1 MAKSAKSRLAA
12 RKQRDKWR
20 AKRWYTVRAP
30 RNPWSYRNIGETIA
44 EEDSMLEGRIY
55 EMMQNE
61 LDGDFSKMHV
71 KVKFRITHTVGS
83 DAITEFIGHEVA
95 KDHIRRQVRRARSK
109 VDDTVDIVTEDGF
122 FVRLKPLVIT
132 HRTAKSSQKQ
142 EIRSRAKEIILKAGA
157 TSTWVSIQKSIMDG
171 SLESSIKDSV
181 SAIHPVRTVM
191 LRKTQLI
198 QSGVTVDD
206 GPTLEDIRAEEKSDE
221 NTVHQEGTD
230 DETQEI
236 GESEEGGE
244 SEVETPQDDGAEEV
258 ESQSKQDDDVP
269 DYDSLKV
276 AELKELLKAAGKPVS
291 GKKADL
297 IARLME

>member
-20 AKRWYTVRAP
+20 AKRWFTVRAP
-30 RNPWSYRNIGETIA
+30 RNPWSYRNIGETLA
-44 EEDSMLEGRIY
+44 EEDSMLTGRVY

-71 KVKFRITHTVGS
+71 KVKFQITHTIGS

-109 VDDTVDIVTEDGF
+109 VDDTVDVVTEDGF
-122 FVRLKPLVIT
+122 YIRIKPIIIT

-142 EIRSRAKEIILKAGA
+142 EMRARARDAILKMGA

-171 SLESSIKDSV
+171 TLENAIKDSI
-181 SAIHPVRTVM
+181 SQIHPVRAVM
-191 LRKTQLI
+191 LRKSQLI

-206 GPTLEDIRAEEKSDE
+206 GPTLEEIRANESTQIEAHGDGDVVSEDE
-221 NTVHQEGTD
+221 IDTD
-230 DETQEI
+230 P
-236 GESEEGGE
+236 ESITPDLQTDP
-244 SEVETPQDDGAEEV
+244 ETPTNETTNKDNETPTDY
-258 ESQSKQDDDVP
+258 ESMTVVQ
-269 DYDSLKV
+269 
-276 AELKELLKAAGKPVS
+276 LKELLKSAGKPVS

-297 IARLME
+297 ISRLLE

>member
-20 AKRWYTVRAP
+20 SKRWFTVRAP
-30 RNPWSYRNIGETIA
+30 RNPWSYRNIGETLA
-44 EEDSMLEGRIY
+44 EEDSMLTGRVY

-71 KVKFRITHTVGS
+71 KVKFQITHAIGS

-109 VDDTVDIVTEDGF
+109 VDDTVDVVTEDGF
-122 FVRLKPLVIT
+122 YIRIKPIIIT

-142 EIRSRAKEIILKAGA
+142 EMRARTRDAILKMGA

-171 SLESSIKDSV
+171 SMENAIKDSI
-181 SAIHPVRTVM
+181 SSIHPVRAVM
-191 LRKTQLI
+191 LRKSQLI

-206 GPTLEDIRAEEKSDE
+206 GPTLEEIRE
-221 NTVHQEGTD
+221 NESTQD
-230 DETQEI
+230 DESY
-236 GESEEGGE
+236 GEEDAVS
-244 SEVETPQDDGAEEV
+244 
-258 ESQSKQDDDVP
+258 DDDYAIDSESITASVENDP
-269 DYDSLKV
+269 DTPPSPEANEGDKTPTDYESMTV
-276 AELKELLKAAGKPVS
+276 VQLKELLKSAGKPVS
-291 GKKADL
+291 GKKAEL
-297 IARLME
+297 ISRLLE

>member
-122 FVRLKPLVIT
+122 YVRLKPLVIT

-157 TSTWVSIQKSIMDG
+157 TSTWVGIQKSIMDG
-171 SLESSIKDSV
+171 SLESSIKDAV
-181 SAIHPVRTVM
+181 SAIHPVRTVL

-206 GPTLEDIRAEEKSDE
+206 GPTLEEIRAEEESEKSTPAQEDSEEESHE
-221 NTVHQEGTD
+221 ND
-230 DETQEI
+230 DDQEI
-236 GESEEGGE
+236 DVEASEDVEVQEAESEEKG
-244 SEVETPQDDGAEEV
+244 
-258 ESQSKQDDDVP
+258 DDDVP
-269 DYDSLKV
+269 DYASLKV

-291 GKKADL
+291 GKKAEL

>member
-122 FVRLKPLVIT
+122 YIRLKPLVIT

-157 TSTWVSIQKSIMDG
+157 TSTWVAIQKAIMDG
-171 SLESSIKDSV
+171 SLESSIKDAV
-181 SAIHPVRTVM
+181 SAIHPVRTVL

-198 QSGVTVDD
+198 QAGVTVDD
-206 GPTLEDIRAEEKSDE
+206 GPTLEDIRAEEESDKSTPAQDE
-221 NTVHQEGTD
+221 PEDEHQEND
-230 DETQEI
+230 DDQSPEVE
-236 GESEEGGE
+236 ESEE
-244 SEVETPQDDGAEEV
+244 EVAEEA
-258 ESQSKQDDDVP
+258 EPEEEGNEDVA
-269 DYDSLKV
+269 DYASMKV

>member
-1 MAKSAKSRLAA
+1 
-12 RKQRDKWR
+12 
-20 AKRWYTVRAP
+20 
-30 RNPWSYRNIGETIA
+30 
-44 EEDSMLEGRIY
+44 MLEGRIY

-122 FVRLKPLVIT
+122 YIRLKPLVIT
-132 HRTAKSSQKQ
+132 HRTAKSSQKG

-157 TSTWVSIQKSIMDG
+157 TSTWVEIQKSIMDG
-171 SLESSIKDSV
+171 SLESSIKDAV
-181 SAIHPVRTVM
+181 SAIHPVRTVL

-206 GPTLEDIRAEEKSDE
+206 GPTLEDIRAGEESEKVTPAEENSEEEHLEGDEDHEIDVEASADVEVDEVEVEEKGVSE
-221 NTVHQEGTD
+221 ATD
-230 DETQEI
+230 Y
-236 GESEEGGE
+236 S
-244 SEVETPQDDGAEEV
+244 
-258 ESQSKQDDDVP
+258 
-269 DYDSLKV
+269 SLKV
-276 AELKELLKAAGKPVS
+276 AELKELLKEAGKPVS

-297 IARLME
+297 IARLLE

>member
-12 RKQRDKWR
+12 RKQRDKWK

-71 KVKFRITHTVGS
+71 KVRFRITHTVGS

-122 FVRLKPLVIT
+122 YIRMKPLVIT
-132 HRTAKSSQKQ
+132 HRTAKSSQMQ

-157 TSTWVSIQKSIMDG
+157 TSTWVGIQKSIMDG
-171 SLESSIKDSV
+171 SLESSIKDAV
-181 SAIHPVRTVM
+181 SAIHPVRTVL

-206 GPTLEDIRAEEKSDE
+206 GPTLEDIRAEEESDIS
-221 NTVHQEGTD
+221 TPPQEEIEDESQKDED
-230 DETQEI
+230 DPEMELEVSEEAEI
-236 GESEEGGE
+236 PEVESEEKADE
-244 SEVETPQDDGAEEV
+244 DG
-258 ESQSKQDDDVP
+258 P
-269 DYDSLKV
+269 DYASLKV

>member
-20 AKRWYTVRAP
+20 SKRWFTVRAP
-30 RNPWSYRNIGETIA
+30 RNPWSYRNIGETLA
-44 EEDSMLEGRIY
+44 EEDSMLTGRVY

-71 KVKFRITHTVGS
+71 KVKFQITHTIGS

-109 VDDTVDIVTEDGF
+109 VDDTVDVVTEDGF
-122 FVRLKPLVIT
+122 YIRIKPIIIT

-142 EIRSRAKEIILKAGA
+142 EMRARTRDAILKMGA

-171 SLESSIKDSV
+171 SMENAIKDSI
-181 SAIHPVRTVM
+181 SSIHPVRAVM
-191 LRKTQLI
+191 LRKSQLI

-206 GPTLEDIRAEEKSDE
+206 GPTLEEIRENESTQDDESYGEEDAVSDDE
-221 NTVHQEGTD
+221 NAIDSESITASVENDPDTPPSVEANEGDKTPTDYESMTVVQ
-230 DETQEI
+230 
-236 GESEEGGE
+236 
-244 SEVETPQDDGAEEV
+244 
-258 ESQSKQDDDVP
+258 
-269 DYDSLKV
+269 
-276 AELKELLKAAGKPVS
+276 LKELLKSAGKPVS
-291 GKKADL
+291 GKKAEL
-297 IARLME
+297 ISRLLE

>member
-71 KVKFRITHTVGS
+71 KVRFRITHTVGS

-122 FVRLKPLVIT
+122 YIRLKPLVIT

-157 TSTWVSIQKSIMDG
+157 TSTWVAIQKAIMDG
-171 SLESSIKDSV
+171 SLESNIKDTV
-181 SAIHPVRTVM
+181 SAIHPVRTVL

-198 QSGVTVDD
+198 QAGVTVDD
-206 GPTLEDIRAEEKSDE
+206 GPTLEDIRAEEESNKSTPAQDE
-221 NTVHQEGTD
+221 PEDEPQEND
-230 DETQEI
+230 DDQSPEVE
-236 GESEEGGE
+236 ESEE
-244 SEVETPQDDGAEEV
+244 EVAEEA
-258 ESQSKQDDDVP
+258 EPEEEGDEDVA
-269 DYDSLKV
+269 DYASMKV

>member
-20 AKRWYTVRAP
+20 SKRWFTVRAP
-30 RNPWSYRNIGETIA
+30 RNPWSYRNIGETLA
-44 EEDSMLEGRIY
+44 EEDSMLTGRVY

-71 KVKFRITHTVGS
+71 KVKFQITHTIGS

-109 VDDTVDIVTEDGF
+109 VDDTVDVVTEDGF
-122 FVRLKPLVIT
+122 YIRIKPIIIT

-142 EIRSRAKEIILKAGA
+142 EMRARTRDAILKMGA

-171 SLESSIKDSV
+171 SMENAIKDSI
-181 SAIHPVRTVM
+181 SSIHPVRAVM
-191 LRKTQLI
+191 LRKSQLI

-206 GPTLEDIRAEEKSDE
+206 GPTLEEIRE
-221 NTVHQEGTD
+221 NESTQD
-230 DETQEI
+230 DESY
-236 GESEEGGE
+236 GEEDAVS
-244 SEVETPQDDGAEEV
+244 
-258 ESQSKQDDDVP
+258 DDDNAIDSESITANVENDP
-269 DYDSLKV
+269 DTPPS
-276 AELKELLKAAGKPVS
+276 AEANEGDKTPTDYESMTVVQLKELLKSAGKPVS
-291 GKKADL
+291 GKKAEL
-297 IARLME
+297 ISRLLE

>member
-71 KVKFRITHTVGS
+71 KVRFRITHTVGS

-122 FVRLKPLVIT
+122 YIRMKPLVIT

-157 TSTWVSIQKSIMDG
+157 TSTWVGIQKSIMDG
-171 SLESSIKDSV
+171 SLESSIKDAV
-181 SAIHPVRTVM
+181 SAIHPVRTVL

-206 GPTLEDIRAEEKSDE
+206 GPTLEEIRAGEESDNSTPAQE
-221 NTVHQEGTD
+221 ELEDEPQEG
-230 DETQEI
+230 DEDQEI
-236 GESEEGGE
+236 DVEAPEDGEDPEVESEEKG
-244 SEVETPQDDGAEEV
+244 DEEA
-258 ESQSKQDDDVP
+258 P
-269 DYDSLKV
+269 DYASLKV

>member
-71 KVKFRITHTVGS
+71 KVRFRITHTVGS

-122 FVRLKPLVIT
+122 YIRLKPLVIT

-157 TSTWVSIQKSIMDG
+157 TSTWVAIQKAIMDG
-171 SLESSIKDSV
+171 SLESSIKDAV
-181 SAIHPVRTVM
+181 SAIHPVRTVL

-198 QSGVTVDD
+198 QAGVTVDD
-206 GPTLEDIRAEEKSDE
+206 GPTLEDIKAEEETDKSTPAQDE
-221 NTVHQEGTD
+221 PE
-230 DETQEI
+230 DETQENDDDKSPEVE
-236 GESEEGGE
+236 ESEE
-244 SEVETPQDDGAEEV
+244 EVAEEA
-258 ESQSKQDDDVP
+258 EPGEEGDEDVA
-269 DYDSLKV
+269 DYASMKV

>member
-122 FVRLKPLVIT
+122 YIRLKPLVIT
-132 HRTAKSSQKQ
+132 HRAAKSSQKQ

-157 TSTWVSIQKSIMDG
+157 TSTWVAIQKAIMDG
-171 SLESSIKDSV
+171 SLESSIKDAV
-181 SAIHPVRTVM
+181 SAIHPVRTVL

-198 QSGVTVDD
+198 QAGVTVDD
-206 GPTLEDIRAEEKSDE
+206 GPTLEDIRAEEESDKSTPAQDE
-221 NTVHQEGTD
+221 PEDEPQEND
-230 DETQEI
+230 DDQSPEVE
-236 GESEEGGE
+236 ESEE
-244 SEVETPQDDGAEEV
+244 EVAEEA
-258 ESQSKQDDDVP
+258 EPEEEGDEDVA
-269 DYDSLKV
+269 DYASMKV

>member
-12 RKQRDKWR
+12 RKQRDKWK

-71 KVKFRITHTVGS
+71 KVRFRITHTVGS

-122 FVRLKPLVIT
+122 YIRMKPLVIT
-132 HRTAKSSQKQ
+132 HRTAKSSQMQ

-157 TSTWVSIQKSIMDG
+157 TSTWVGIC
-171 SLESSIKDSV
+171 
-181 SAIHPVRTVM
+181 
-191 LRKTQLI
+191 
-198 QSGVTVDD
+198 
-206 GPTLEDIRAEEKSDE
+206 
-221 NTVHQEGTD
+221 
-230 DETQEI
+230 
-236 GESEEGGE
+236 
-244 SEVETPQDDGAEEV
+244 
-258 ESQSKQDDDVP
+258 
-269 DYDSLKV
+269 
-276 AELKELLKAAGKPVS
+276 LLYTSPS
-291 GKKADL
+291 PRD
-297 IARLME
+297 

>member
-122 FVRLKPLVIT
+122 YIRLKPLVIT

-157 TSTWVSIQKSIMDG
+157 TSTWVAIQKAIMDG
-171 SLESSIKDSV
+171 SLESSIKDAV
-181 SAIHPVRTVM
+181 STIHPVRTVL

-198 QSGVTVDD
+198 QAGVTVDD
-206 GPTLEDIRAEEKSDE
+206 GPTLEDIRAEEESDKSTSAQDE
-221 NTVHQEGTD
+221 PEDEPQEND
-230 DETQEI
+230 DDQSPEVE
-236 GESEEGGE
+236 ESEE
-244 SEVETPQDDGAEEV
+244 EVAEEA
-258 ESQSKQDDDVP
+258 EPEEEGNEDVA
-269 DYDSLKV
+269 DYASMKV

>member
-122 FVRLKPLVIT
+122 YIRLKPLVIT

-157 TSTWVSIQKSIMDG
+157 TSTWVAIQKAIMDG
-171 SLESSIKDSV
+171 SLESSIKDAV
-181 SAIHPVRTVM
+181 SAIHPVRTVL

-198 QSGVTVDD
+198 QAGVTVDD
-206 GPTLEDIRAEEKSDE
+206 GPTLEDIRAEEESDNSTPAQDEPEDEPQE
-221 NTVHQEGTD
+221 ND
-230 DETQEI
+230 DDQSPEVE
-236 GESEEGGE
+236 ESEE
-244 SEVETPQDDGAEEV
+244 EVAEEA
-258 ESQSKQDDDVP
+258 EPEEEGNEDVA
-269 DYDSLKV
+269 DYASMKV

>member
-12 RKQRDKWR
+12 RKQRDKWK

-71 KVKFRITHTVGS
+71 KVRFRITHTVGS

-122 FVRLKPLVIT
+122 YIRIKPLVIT

-157 TSTWVSIQKSIMDG
+157 TSTWVGIQKSIMDG

-181 SAIHPVRTVM
+181 SAIHPVRTVL

-206 GPTLEDIRAEEKSDE
+206 GPTLEDIRAEEESDIS
-221 NTVHQEGTD
+221 TPPQEEIEDESQKDQD
-230 DETQEI
+230 DPEMELEVSEEAEI
-236 GESEEGGE
+236 PEVESEEKADE
-244 SEVETPQDDGAEEV
+244 
-258 ESQSKQDDDVP
+258 DVP
-269 DYDSLKV
+269 DYASLKV

>member
-71 KVKFRITHTVGS
+71 KVRFRITHTVGS

-122 FVRLKPLVIT
+122 YIRMKPLVIT

-157 TSTWVSIQKSIMDG
+157 TSTWVGIQKSIMDG
-171 SLESSIKDSV
+171 SLESSIKDAV
-181 SAIHPVRTVM
+181 SAIHPVRTVL

-206 GPTLEDIRAEEKSDE
+206 GPTLEEIRAGEESDNSTPVQE
-221 NTVHQEGTD
+221 ELEDEPQEGD
-230 DETQEI
+230 DDQEI
-236 GESEEGGE
+236 GVEASEDVEEPEVESEEKG
-244 SEVETPQDDGAEEV
+244 DEEA
-258 ESQSKQDDDVP
+258 P
-269 DYDSLKV
+269 DYASLKV

>member
-71 KVKFRITHTVGS
+71 KVRFRITHTVGS

-122 FVRLKPLVIT
+122 YIRLKPLVIT

-157 TSTWVSIQKSIMDG
+157 TSTWVAIQKAIMDG
-171 SLESSIKDSV
+171 SLESSIKDAV
-181 SAIHPVRTVM
+181 SAIHPVRTVL

-198 QSGVTVDD
+198 QAGVTVDD
-206 GPTLEDIRAEEKSDE
+206 GPTLEDIRAEEESDKSTPAQDE
-221 NTVHQEGTD
+221 PEDEPQEND
-230 DETQEI
+230 DDQSPEVE
-236 GESEEGGE
+236 ESEE
-244 SEVETPQDDGAEEV
+244 EVAEEA
-258 ESQSKQDDDVP
+258 EPEEEGNEDVA
-269 DYDSLKV
+269 DYASMKV

>member
-71 KVKFRITHTVGS
+71 KVRFRITHTVGS

-122 FVRLKPLVIT
+122 YVRLKPLVIT

-142 EIRSRAKEIILKAGA
+142 EIRSRAKEIILKVGA
-157 TSTWVSIQKSIMDG
+157 TSTWVAIQKAIMDG
-171 SLESSIKDSV
+171 SLESSIKDAV
-181 SAIHPVRTVM
+181 SAIHPVRTVL

-198 QSGVTVDD
+198 QAGVTVDD
-206 GPTLEDIRAEEKSDE
+206 GPTLEDIRAEEESNKSTPAQDE
-221 NTVHQEGTD
+221 PEDEPKEND
-230 DETQEI
+230 DDQSPEVE
-236 GESEEGGE
+236 ESEE
-244 SEVETPQDDGAEEV
+244 EVAEEA
-258 ESQSKQDDDVP
+258 EPEEEGDEDVA
-269 DYDSLKV
+269 DYASMKV

>member
-20 AKRWYTVRAP
+20 AKRWFTVRAP
-30 RNPWSYRNIGETIA
+30 RNPWSYRNIGETLA
-44 EEDSMLEGRIY
+44 EEDSMLTGRVY

-71 KVKFRITHTVGS
+71 KVKFQITHTIGS

-109 VDDTVDIVTEDGF
+109 VDDTVDVVTEDGF
-122 FVRLKPLVIT
+122 YIRIKPIIIT

-142 EIRSRAKEIILKAGA
+142 EMRARARDAILKMGA

-171 SLESSIKDSV
+171 TLENAIKDSI
-181 SAIHPVRTVM
+181 SSIHPVRAVM
-191 LRKTQLI
+191 LRKSQLI

-206 GPTLEDIRAEEKSDE
+206 GPTLEEIRANESTQEEAHGDGD
-221 NTVHQEGTD
+221 VVPD
-230 DETQEI
+230 DEIDIDT
-236 GESEEGGE
+236 ESITPDLQTDL
-244 SEVETPQDDGAEEV
+244 ETPANETANNDNETPTDY
-258 ESQSKQDDDVP
+258 ESMTVVQ
-269 DYDSLKV
+269 
-276 AELKELLKAAGKPVS
+276 LKELLKSAGKPVS

-297 IARLME
+297 ISRLLE

>member
-71 KVKFRITHTVGS
+71 KVRFRITHTVGS

-122 FVRLKPLVIT
+122 YIRMKPLVIT

-157 TSTWVSIQKSIMDG
+157 TSTWVGIQKSIMDG
-171 SLESSIKDSV
+171 SLESSIKDAV
-181 SAIHPVRTVM
+181 SAIHPVRTVL

-206 GPTLEDIRAEEKSDE
+206 GPTLEEIRAGEESDNSTPAQE
-221 NTVHQEGTD
+221 ELEDEPQEGD
-230 DETQEI
+230 DDQEI
-236 GESEEGGE
+236 DVEASEDVEEPEVESEEKR
-244 SEVETPQDDGAEEV
+244 DEEA
-258 ESQSKQDDDVP
+258 P
-269 DYDSLKV
+269 DYASLKV

>member
-20 AKRWYTVRAP
+20 SKRWFTVRAP
-30 RNPWSYRNIGETIA
+30 RNPWSYRNIGETLA
-44 EEDSMLEGRIY
+44 EEDSMLTGRVY

-71 KVKFRITHTVGS
+71 KVKFQITHTIGS

-109 VDDTVDIVTEDGF
+109 VDDTVDVVTEDGF
-122 FVRLKPLVIT
+122 YIRIKPIIIT

-142 EIRSRAKEIILKAGA
+142 EMRARTRDAILKMGA

-171 SLESSIKDSV
+171 SMENAIKDSI
-181 SAIHPVRTVM
+181 SSIHPVRAVM
-191 LRKTQLI
+191 LRKSQLI

-206 GPTLEDIRAEEKSDE
+206 GPTLEEIRENESTQDDESYGEEDAVSDDE
-221 NTVHQEGTD
+221 NAIDSESITASVENDPDTPPSLEANEGDKTPTDYESMTVVQ
-230 DETQEI
+230 
-236 GESEEGGE
+236 
-244 SEVETPQDDGAEEV
+244 
-258 ESQSKQDDDVP
+258 
-269 DYDSLKV
+269 
-276 AELKELLKAAGKPVS
+276 LKELLKSAGKPVS
-291 GKKADL
+291 GKKAEL
-297 IARLME
+297 ISRLLE

>member
-30 RNPWSYRNIGETIA
+30 RNPWSYMNIGETIA

-122 FVRLKPLVIT
+122 YIRLKPLVIT

-157 TSTWVSIQKSIMDG
+157 TSTWVAIQKAIMDG
-171 SLESSIKDSV
+171 SLESSIKDAV
-181 SAIHPVRTVM
+181 SAIHPVRTVL
-191 LRKTQLI
+191 LRKNQLI
-198 QSGVTVDD
+198 QAGVTVDD
-206 GPTLEDIRAEEKSDE
+206 GPTLEDIRAEEESDKSTTAQDE
-221 NTVHQEGTD
+221 SEDEIQEND
-230 DETQEI
+230 NDQSPEVE
-236 GESEEGGE
+236 ESEE
-244 SEVETPQDDGAEEV
+244 EVAEEA
-258 ESQSKQDDDVP
+258 EPEEEGDEDVA
-269 DYDSLKV
+269 DYASMKV

>member
-95 KDHIRRQVRRARSK
+95 KNHIRRQVRRARSK

-122 FVRLKPLVIT
+122 YIRLKPLVIT

-157 TSTWVSIQKSIMDG
+157 TSTWVAIQKAIMDG
-171 SLESSIKDSV
+171 SLESSIKDAV
-181 SAIHPVRTVM
+181 SAIHPVRTVL

-198 QSGVTVDD
+198 QAGVTVDD
-206 GPTLEDIRAEEKSDE
+206 GPTLEDIRAEEESDKSTPAQDE
-221 NTVHQEGTD
+221 PEDEPQEND
-230 DETQEI
+230 DDQSPEVE
-236 GESEEGGE
+236 ESEE
-244 SEVETPQDDGAEEV
+244 EVAEEA
-258 ESQSKQDDDVP
+258 EPEEEGDEDVA
-269 DYDSLKV
+269 DYASMKV

>member
-71 KVKFRITHTVGS
+71 KVRFRITHTVGS

-122 FVRLKPLVIT
+122 YIRLKPLVIT

-142 EIRSRAKEIILKAGA
+142 EIRSRAKETILKVGA
-157 TSTWVSIQKSIMDG
+157 TSTWVAIQKAIMDG
-171 SLESSIKDSV
+171 SLESSIKDAV
-181 SAIHPVRTVM
+181 SAIHPVRTVL

-198 QSGVTVDD
+198 QAGVTVDD
-206 GPTLEDIRAEEKSDE
+206 GPTLEDIRAEEESDKSTPAQDE
-221 NTVHQEGTD
+221 PEDEPQEND
-230 DETQEI
+230 DDQSPEVE
-236 GESEEGGE
+236 ESEEEVAEEAE
-244 SEVETPQDDGAEEV
+244 SEEEGD
-258 ESQSKQDDDVP
+258 EDVA
-269 DYDSLKV
+269 DYASMKV

>member
-20 AKRWYTVRAP
+20 AKRWFTVRAP
-30 RNPWSYRNIGETIA
+30 RNPWSYRNIGETLA
-44 EEDSMLEGRIY
+44 EEDSMLTGRVY
-55 EMMQNE
+55 ETMQNE

-71 KVKFRITHTVGS
+71 KVKFQITHTIGS

-109 VDDTVDIVTEDGF
+109 VDDTVDVVTEDGF
-122 FVRLKPLVIT
+122 YIRIKPIIIT

-142 EIRSRAKEIILKAGA
+142 EMRARAREAILKMGA

-171 SLESSIKDSV
+171 TLENAIKDSI
-181 SAIHPVRTVM
+181 SSIHPVRAVM
-191 LRKTQLI
+191 LRKSQLI

-206 GPTLEDIRAEEKSDE
+206 GPTLEEIRANESTQKEAHGDGDVASEDE
-221 NTVHQEGTD
+221 IDIDTESITPDLQTD
-230 DETQEI
+230 P
-236 GESEEGGE
+236 
-244 SEVETPQDDGAEEV
+244 ETPTNETTNKGNETPTDY
-258 ESQSKQDDDVP
+258 ESMTVVQ
-269 DYDSLKV
+269 
-276 AELKELLKAAGKPVS
+276 LKELLKSAGKPVS

-297 IARLME
+297 ISRLLE

>member
-12 RKQRDKWR
+12 RKQRDKWK

-71 KVKFRITHTVGS
+71 KVRFRITHTVGS

-122 FVRLKPLVIT
+122 YIRMKPLVIT
-132 HRTAKSSQKQ
+132 HRTAKSSQMQ

-157 TSTWVSIQKSIMDG
+157 TSTWVGIQKSIMDG
-171 SLESSIKDSV
+171 SLESSIKDAV
-181 SAIHPVRTVM
+181 SAIHPVRTVL

-206 GPTLEDIRAEEKSDE
+206 GPTLEDIRAEEESDIS
-221 NTVHQEGTD
+221 TPSQEEIEDESQKDED
-230 DETQEI
+230 DPEMELEVSEEAEI
-236 GESEEGGE
+236 PEVESEEKADE
-244 SEVETPQDDGAEEV
+244 
-258 ESQSKQDDDVP
+258 DVP
-269 DYDSLKV
+269 DYASLKV

>member
-20 AKRWYTVRAP
+20 AKRWFTVRAP
-30 RNPWSYRNIGETIA
+30 RNPWSYRNIGETLA
-44 EEDSMLEGRIY
+44 EEDSMLTGRVY

-71 KVKFRITHTVGS
+71 KVKFQITHTIGS

-109 VDDTVDIVTEDGF
+109 VDDTVDVVTEDGF
-122 FVRLKPLVIT
+122 YIRIKPIIIT

-142 EIRSRAKEIILKAGA
+142 EMRARARDAILKMGA

-171 SLESSIKDSV
+171 TLENAIKDSI
-181 SAIHPVRTVM
+181 SSIHPVRAVM
-191 LRKTQLI
+191 LRKSQLI

-206 GPTLEDIRAEEKSDE
+206 GPTLEEIRANESTQKEAHGDGDVVSEDE
-221 NTVHQEGTD
+221 IDTD
-230 DETQEI
+230 P
-236 GESEEGGE
+236 ESITPDLQIEP
-244 SEVETPQDDGAEEV
+244 ETPTNETTNKDNETLTDY
-258 ESQSKQDDDVP
+258 ESMTVVQ
-269 DYDSLKV
+269 
-276 AELKELLKAAGKPVS
+276 LKELLKSAGKPVS

-297 IARLME
+297 ISRLLE

>member
-20 AKRWYTVRAP
+20 AKRWFTVRAP
-30 RNPWSYRNIGETIA
+30 RNPWSYRNIGETLA
-44 EEDSMLEGRIY
+44 EEDSMLTGRVY

-71 KVKFRITHTVGS
+71 KVKFQITHTIGS

-109 VDDTVDIVTEDGF
+109 VDDTVDVVTEDGF
-122 FVRLKPLVIT
+122 YIRIKPIIIT

-142 EIRSRAKEIILKAGA
+142 EMRARARDAILKMGA

-171 SLESSIKDSV
+171 TLENAIKDSI
-181 SAIHPVRTVM
+181 SSIHPVRAVM
-191 LRKTQLI
+191 LRKSQLI

-206 GPTLEDIRAEEKSDE
+206 GPTLEEIRANESTQKEAHGDGDVVSEDE
-221 NTVHQEGTD
+221 IDTD
-230 DETQEI
+230 P
-236 GESEEGGE
+236 ESITPDLQTDP
-244 SEVETPQDDGAEEV
+244 ETPTNETTNKDNETLTDY
-258 ESQSKQDDDVP
+258 ESMTVVQ
-269 DYDSLKV
+269 
-276 AELKELLKAAGKPVS
+276 LKELLKSAGKPVS

-297 IARLME
+297 ISRLLE

>member
-71 KVKFRITHTVGS
+71 KVRFRITHTVGS

-122 FVRLKPLVIT
+122 YIRLKPLVIT

-142 EIRSRAKEIILKAGA
+142 EIRSRAKEIILKVGA
-157 TSTWVSIQKSIMDG
+157 TSTWVAIQKAIMDG
-171 SLESSIKDSV
+171 SLESSIKDAV
-181 SAIHPVRTVM
+181 SAIHPVRTVL

-198 QSGVTVDD
+198 QAGVTVDD
-206 GPTLEDIRAEEKSDE
+206 GPTLEDIRAEEESDKSTPAQDE
-221 NTVHQEGTD
+221 PEDEPQEND
-230 DETQEI
+230 DDQSPEVE
-236 GESEEGGE
+236 ESEE
-244 SEVETPQDDGAEEV
+244 EVAEEA
-258 ESQSKQDDDVP
+258 EPEEEGDEDVT
-269 DYDSLKV
+269 DYASMKV

>member
-71 KVKFRITHTVGS
+71 KVRFRITHTVGS

-122 FVRLKPLVIT
+122 YVRLKPLVIT

-142 EIRSRAKEIILKAGA
+142 EIRSRAKEIILKVGA
-157 TSTWVSIQKSIMDG
+157 TSTWVAIQKAIMDG
-171 SLESSIKDSV
+171 SLESSIKDAV
-181 SAIHPVRTVM
+181 SAIHPVRTVL

-198 QSGVTVDD
+198 QAGVTVDD
-206 GPTLEDIRAEEKSDE
+206 GPTLEDIRAEEESNKSTPAQDE
-221 NTVHQEGTD
+221 PEDEPQEND
-230 DETQEI
+230 DDQSPEVE
-236 GESEEGGE
+236 ESEE
-244 SEVETPQDDGAEEV
+244 EVAEEA
-258 ESQSKQDDDVP
+258 EPEEEGDEDVA
-269 DYDSLKV
+269 DYASMKV

>member
-20 AKRWYTVRAP
+20 AKRWFTVRAP
-30 RNPWSYRNIGETIA
+30 RNPWSYRNIGETLA
-44 EEDSMLEGRIY
+44 EEDSMLTGRVY

-71 KVKFRITHTVGS
+71 KVKFQITHTIGS

-109 VDDTVDIVTEDGF
+109 VDDTVDVVTEDGF
-122 FVRLKPLVIT
+122 YIRIKPIIIT

-142 EIRSRAKEIILKAGA
+142 EMRARARDAILKMGA

-171 SLESSIKDSV
+171 RLENAIKDSI
-181 SAIHPVRTVM
+181 SSIHPVRAVM
-191 LRKTQLI
+191 LRKSQLI

-206 GPTLEDIRAEEKSDE
+206 GPTLEEIRANESTKEEAHGDGDVVSE
-221 NTVHQEGTD
+221 NEIDIDSESITPDIQTDTETPTNKTANND
-230 DETQEI
+230 DETPTDY
-236 GESEEGGE
+236 ESMT
-244 SEVETPQDDGAEEV
+244 VVQ
-258 ESQSKQDDDVP
+258 
-269 DYDSLKV
+269 
-276 AELKELLKAAGKPVS
+276 LKELLKSAGKPVS

-297 IARLME
+297 ISRLLE

>member
-61 LDGDFSKMHV
+61 LDGDFSMMHV
-71 KVKFRITHTVGS
+71 KVRFRITHTVGS

-122 FVRLKPLVIT
+122 YIRMKPLVIT

-157 TSTWVSIQKSIMDG
+157 TSTWVGIQKSIMDG
-171 SLESSIKDSV
+171 SLESSIKDAV
-181 SAIHPVRTVM
+181 SAIHPVRTVL

-206 GPTLEDIRAEEKSDE
+206 GPTLEEIRAGEESDNSTPAQE
-221 NTVHQEGTD
+221 ELEDEPQEGD
-230 DETQEI
+230 DDQEI
-236 GESEEGGE
+236 DVEASEDVEEPEVESEEKG
-244 SEVETPQDDGAEEV
+244 DEEA
-258 ESQSKQDDDVP
+258 P
-269 DYDSLKV
+269 DYASLKV

>member
-20 AKRWYTVRAP
+20 SKRWFTVRAP
-30 RNPWSYRNIGETIA
+30 RNPWSYRNIGETLA
-44 EEDSMLEGRIY
+44 EDDSMLTGRVY

-71 KVKFRITHTVGS
+71 KVKFQITHTIGS

-109 VDDTVDIVTEDGF
+109 VDDTVDVVTEDGF
-122 FVRLKPLVIT
+122 YIRIKPIIIT

-142 EIRSRAKEIILKAGA
+142 EMRARARDAILKMGA

-171 SLESSIKDSV
+171 RLENAIKDSI
-181 SAIHPVRTVM
+181 SSIHPVRAVM
-191 LRKTQLI
+191 LRKSQLI

-206 GPTLEDIRAEEKSDE
+206 GPTLEEIRANESTKEEAHGDGDVVSE
-221 NTVHQEGTD
+221 NEIDIDSESITPDIQTDTETPTNKTANND
-230 DETQEI
+230 DETPTDY
-236 GESEEGGE
+236 ESMT
-244 SEVETPQDDGAEEV
+244 VVQ
-258 ESQSKQDDDVP
+258 
-269 DYDSLKV
+269 
-276 AELKELLKAAGKPVS
+276 LKELLKSAGKPVS

-297 IARLME
+297 ISRLLE